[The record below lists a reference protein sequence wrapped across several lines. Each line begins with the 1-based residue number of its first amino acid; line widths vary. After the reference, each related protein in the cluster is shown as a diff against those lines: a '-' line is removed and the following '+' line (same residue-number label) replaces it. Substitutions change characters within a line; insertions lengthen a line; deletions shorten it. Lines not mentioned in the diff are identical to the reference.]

1 MSMSTIIWSLLIYW
15 LAMFVSSYIIVEV
28 AQDQLYD
35 EVTPWVALKVAGGSL
50 IMAIFLTWLRPSFE
64 TMFTN
69 NIAWTVLEGIIW
81 FGIFTLIFRFH
92 PAHGAALGLLSML
105 IIPAA
110 ATLGV
115 ESVLKPSPPAA
126 ATQPYTPTKPV
137 RAAIGQSAPA
147 KTPEAPKK

>member
-1 MSMSTIIWSLLIYW
+1 MQ
-15 LAMFVSSYIIVEV
+15 V
-28 AQDQLYD
+28 A
-35 EVTPWVALKVAGGSL
+35 AGSSL

-81 FGIFTLIFRFH
+81 FGVFTLIFRFH

-115 ESVLKPSPPAA
+115 DSLTKPSPPAA
-126 ATQPYTPTKPV
+126 APQPFKPTKPV
-137 RAAIGQSAPA
+137 RAAIGQTPPA
-147 KTPEAPKK
+147 KTEAAPKK